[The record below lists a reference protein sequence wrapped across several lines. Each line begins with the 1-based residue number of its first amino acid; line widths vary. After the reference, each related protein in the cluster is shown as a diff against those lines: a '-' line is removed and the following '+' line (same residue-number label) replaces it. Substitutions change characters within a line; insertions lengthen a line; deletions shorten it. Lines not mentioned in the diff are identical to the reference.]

1 MHLYMHPLR
10 WSCRHWSLLVL
21 LSCSLG
27 SAAGFAGSLPL
38 VRGRV
43 GRRVQAPHV
52 VLAQAGEGNTRVLD
66 ALEFIIGTTFS
77 SRLYIGS
84 PQLHLSVPVP
94 PPGSY
99 PEFVPTWVRLP
110 RSVYD
115 LVDRGVEKGWIKKAG
130 ADTIFQIKYGVLR
143 GEVIA
148 GFHAPACHCHNLF
161 IVSTYTPHMYTH
173 VCYCICAES
182 MPGLYSLPPPA
193 GMDYPAK
200 RPCMVVLTLADLRL
214 RQVNVLPDETCE
226 PCELEKRQRLELDAA
241 RDLVNIGERKSMTN
255 ARAHTNTHTHKHT
268 THAAHAHTCS
278 DSECP
283 CLSQVR
289 LRGLDAPTLD
299 MLLLYLRC

>member
-10 WSCRHWSLLVL
+10 WSCKHWSLLVL

-66 ALEFIIGTTFS
+66 ALEFVIGTTFS

-94 PPGSY
+94 PPESY

-148 GFHAPACHCHNLF
+148 DSLSVSQLMFPPTLRICTHTCVTVSVLKACQD
-161 IVSTYTPHMYTH
+161 YTPCHPLQAW
-173 VCYCICAES
+173 II
-182 MPGLYSLPPPA
+182 LP
-193 GMDYPAK
+193 
-200 RPCMVVLTLADLRL
+200 
-214 RQVNVLPDETCE
+214 NV
-226 PCELEKRQRLELDAA
+226 
-241 RDLVNIGERKSMTN
+241 
-255 ARAHTNTHTHKHT
+255 
-268 THAAHAHTCS
+268 HAWWF
-278 DSECP
+278 
-283 CLSQVR
+283 
-289 LRGLDAPTLD
+289 
-299 MLLLYLRC
+299 

>member
-1 MHLYMHPLR
+1 MHPLR
-10 WSCRHWSLLVL
+10 WSCKHWSLLVL

-66 ALEFIIGTTFS
+66 ALEFVIGTTFS

-94 PPGSY
+94 PPESY

-115 LVDRGVEKGWIKKAG
+115 LVDRGVKKGWIKKAG

-143 GEVIA
+143 GE
-148 GFHAPACHCHNLF
+148 
-161 IVSTYTPHMYTH
+161 
-173 VCYCICAES
+173 
-182 MPGLYSLPPPA
+182 
-193 GMDYPAK
+193 
-200 RPCMVVLTLADLRL
+200 
-214 RQVNVLPDETCE
+214 VNVLPDETCE

-241 RDLVNIGERKSMTN
+241 RDLVNIGEAERTRRTN
-255 ARAHTNTHTHKHT
+255 AGYALAVSSLLAGY
-268 THAAHAHTCS
+268 AAIDLDGGPLARFPAAVVAVAGYAFIES
-278 DSECP
+278 GKS
-283 CLSQVR
+283 
-289 LRGLDAPTLD
+289 GL
-299 MLLLYLRC
+299 